1 MASWRGPAFL
11 FMDMPRRSPGGRH
24 GRLLVLP
31 LAGAALLLQVEQ
43 AVAGALERAMLGKSQ
58 VVDLTHALDE
68 RALSQPLDPPPVSP
82 PVPPAAG
89 QERPRYEAVGEADRT
104 SATARSSIP
113 ADLTTHLEVPVTG
126 VKGKATVA
134 QIPAREFFV
143 HAVLVDVSAKV
154 DQIDDYQV
162 TVDDLRA
169 WERRNGRISKGSVVL
184 LHTGWAGRWGD
195 PVRYLNL
202 DAQGVPRVPGFS
214 LAALNFLVSE
224 REVRGVGLDAFL
236 QNGTP
241 GSRDEATRV
250 LPHAGKWQLVNLTNL
265 NLLPAKGAK
274 LVIAPLRI
282 EAGSA
287 PVRVIAILP

>member
-1 MASWRGPAFL
+1 
-11 FMDMPRRSPGGRH
+11 
-24 GRLLVLP
+24 
-31 LAGAALLLQVEQ
+31 
-43 AVAGALERAMLGKSQ
+43 MLGKSQ

-68 RALSQPLDPPPVSP
+68 RALSQPLDPPPASPPVPP

-89 QERPRYEAVGEADRT
+89 QERPRNEAAGEADRN
-104 SATARSSIP
+104 SATARFSVP
-113 ADLTTHLEVPVTG
+113 ADLTTHLELPVIV

-134 QIPAREFFV
+134 QIPARELFV

-154 DQIDDYQV
+154 AQSDDYRV

-169 WERRNGRISKGSVVL
+169 WERRNGRIPKGSGVL
-184 LHTGWAGRWGD
+184 LRTDWSRRWGD

-214 LAALNFLVSE
+214 LAALNFLVTE
-224 REVRGVGLDAFL
+224 REVRGVGLDAFFPD
-236 QNGTP
+236 GTP
-241 GSRDEATRV
+241 GNPDEEARA
-250 LPHAGKWQLVNLTNL
+250 LLHAGKWQLVNLTNL

-274 LVIAPLRI
+274 LVIAPLRLK
-282 EAGSA
+282 AGSA

>member
-1 MASWRGPAFL
+1 
-11 FMDMPRRSPGGRH
+11 
-24 GRLLVLP
+24 LLVLP
-31 LAGAALLLQVEQ
+31 LAGVVLFLQAEQ
-43 AVAGALERAMLGKSQ
+43 AAAGALERAMLGKSQ

-68 RALSQPLDPPPVSP
+68 RALSQPLDPPPVTP
-82 PVPPAAG
+82 PVPPLAG
-89 QERPRYEAVGEADRT
+89 EERPRNEATGEADRI
-104 SATARSSIP
+104 SATARSSVP
-113 ADLTTHLEVPVTG
+113 ANLTTHLELAVTV

-134 QIPAREFFV
+134 QIPARELFV

-154 DQIDDYQV
+154 AQMDDYQV
-162 TVDDLRA
+162 TADDLRT

-184 LHTGWAGRWGD
+184 LHTGWSRRWGD

-224 REVRGVGLDAFL
+224 RGVRGIGLDAFFP
-236 QNGTP
+236 NGTP
-241 GSRDEATRV
+241 GRGNEEARV
-250 LPHAGKWQLVNLTNL
+250 LSHAGMWQLVNLTNL

-274 LVIAPLRI
+274 LVIAPLRL

>member
-1 MASWRGPAFL
+1 LLFL
-11 FMDMPRRSPGGRH
+11 Q
-24 GRLLVLP
+24 
-31 LAGAALLLQVEQ
+31 AEQ
-43 AVAGALERAMLGKSQ
+43 AAAGALERAMLGKSQ
-58 VVDLTHALDE
+58 VVDLTHALNE
-68 RALSQPLDPPPVSP
+68 RAHSQPPDLSVTPSATP
-82 PVPPAAG
+82 PVPPSAG
-89 QERPRYEAVGEADRT
+89 QERPRNEVIGEADRM
-104 SATARSSIP
+104 SASARSSVP
-113 ADLTTHLEVPVTG
+113 ADLTTHLELPMAV

-134 QIPAREFFV
+134 QIPARELFV

-154 DQIDDYQV
+154 SQIEDYQL
-162 TVDDLRA
+162 TADDLRA
-169 WERRNGRISKGSVVL
+169 WERRNGRISKESVVL
-184 LHTGWAGRWGD
+184 LHTGWSRRWGD

-224 REVRGVGLDAFL
+224 RGVRGVGLDAFFP
-236 QNGTP
+236 NGTP
-241 GSRDEATRV
+241 GSRDEEARA

-274 LVIAPLRI
+274 LVIAPLRL

>member
-1 MASWRGPAFL
+1 L
-11 FMDMPRRSPGGRH
+11 
-24 GRLLVLP
+24 
-31 LAGAALLLQVEQ
+31 LLLQAEQ
-43 AVAGALERAMLGKSQ
+43 AAAGALERAMLGKSQ

-68 RALSQPLDPPPVSP
+68 RALSQPLEPPPVTP
-82 PVPPAAG
+82 PVPPSVTPPAG
-89 QERPRYEAVGEADRT
+89 QERTRNEATGEADRI
-104 SATARSSIP
+104 SASARPSVP
-113 ADLTTHLEVPVTG
+113 ADLTTHLELPMTV
-126 VKGKATVA
+126 VKGKETVA

-154 DQIDDYQV
+154 VQIDNYQV
-162 TVDDLRA
+162 TANDLRA
-169 WERRNGRISKGSVVL
+169 WERRNGRIPKESVVL
-184 LHTGWAGRWGD
+184 LHTGWSRRWGD

-224 REVRGVGLDAFL
+224 RGVRGVGLDAFFP
-236 QNGTP
+236 NGKP
-241 GSRDEATRV
+241 GSRDEEARA

-274 LVIAPLRI
+274 LVIAPLRL